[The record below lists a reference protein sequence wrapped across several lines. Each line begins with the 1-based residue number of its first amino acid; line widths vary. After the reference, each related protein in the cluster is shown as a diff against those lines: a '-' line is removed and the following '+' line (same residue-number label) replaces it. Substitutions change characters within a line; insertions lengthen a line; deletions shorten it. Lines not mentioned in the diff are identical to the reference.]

1 MKYGYARGAAEQ
13 IKSQI
18 SDLIS
23 ADVQTI
29 FCDCGQRAQK
39 NRTGYRSLMDT
50 LKRGDIIVVTDISR
64 LTRNCLSVLE
74 LEEKGIIIETLTD
87 DQSTLNDL
95 KESIKAF

>member
-1 MKYGYARGAAEQ
+1 MKYGYARGTAEQ

-18 SDLIS
+18 SDLIL

-39 NRTGYRSLMDT
+39 DRTGYRSLMDT

-64 LTRNCLSVLE
+64 LTRNCLSFLE

>member
-1 MKYGYARGAAEQ
+1 MKYGYARGTAEQ

-18 SDLIS
+18 SDLILT
-23 ADVQTI
+23 DVQTI
-29 FCDCGQRAQK
+29 FCDCGQQSQK
-39 NRTGYRSLMDT
+39 DRTGYRSLMDT
-50 LKRGDIIVVTDISR
+50 IKRGDIIVVTDISR
-64 LTRNCLSVLE
+64 LTRNCLSFLE

>member
-29 FCDCGQRAQK
+29 FCDCGQRSQK
-39 NRTGYRSLMDT
+39 DRTGYRSLMGIV
-50 LKRGDIIVVTDISR
+50 KKGDIIAVTDISR
-64 LTRNCLSVLE
+64 LTRNCLSFLE
-74 LEEKGIIIETLTD
+74 LEEKGIIIETLTY

>member
-64 LTRNCLSVLE
+64 LTRNCLSFLE

>member
-1 MKYGYARGAAEQ
+1 MKYGYARGTAEQ

-18 SDLIS
+18 SDLIL

-29 FCDCGQRAQK
+29 FCDCRQRSQK
-39 NRTGYRSLMDT
+39 DRTGYRSLMDT
-50 LKRGDIIVVTDISR
+50 IKRGDIIVVTDISR

>member
-1 MKYGYARGAAEQ
+1 MKYGYARGTAEQ

-18 SDLIS
+18 SDLILT
-23 ADVQTI
+23 DVQTI
-29 FCDCGQRAQK
+29 FCDCGQRSQK
-39 NRTGYRSLMDT
+39 DRTGYRSLMDT

-95 KESIKAF
+95 EESIKAF